1 MIMKLCDIFEQ
12 SASMVSMI
20 DIGEDLGVDYQKKS
34 SIPIE
39 GTTRTSE
46 KGAPGTLKAKIT
58 RLYGG
63 NITCDKTEKLKRR
76 QGATSHDKAQANWYQ
91 NKHCGGASK
100 VNEIFSGTSSTN
112 WESFGPYHVSKI
124 HHDGKNLVIHA
135 ADDVENARA
144 KHILRSKN
152 IDITGIDGKKGFEVS
167 FEYDG
172 KLERDS
178 NDPPSK
184 DAVRIFSLAIGP
196 LRDFISK
203 EQADYVIW
211 TGDSGSRQK
220 LYLAMAKKFA
230 TEIPNGKTVQSGED
244 FMIYKDESS
253 KHASGIDE
261 EEIKEVYPG
270 QSSGRL
276 KNYIKKKYGGDI
288 SCRKVAMLLNDPDVN
303 SFYKKRASWYK
314 SLHCKGGKQIR
325 EDEPMSAPDA
335 ALTIWDIDDTLFKTA
350 ARVLVKSEDG
360 SEKELTSAEFNN
372 YQLGPGECF
381 DFSQFDDAH
390 LFHATSEPIDRIWS
404 TALNTLEKIGK
415 RPGSRMVIITA
426 RRDLDD
432 KHKFIDTFR
441 KHGMDMSKVHVFRAG
456 NLNHGSSAANKQ
468 AIIRELLELGNYSE
482 TRMFDDHQ
490 DNLRSFL
497 ELKTEF
503 PHITFKAFPVGHD
516 GMVGNPVII

>member
-1 MIMKLCDIFEQ
+1 MKLCDIFEQ
-12 SASMVSMI
+12 LTGTGAAIVVR
-20 DIGEDLGVDYQKKS
+20 EETKVDTQNNS
-34 SIPIE
+34 SIPVE
-39 GTTRTSE
+39 GTTRVSK
-46 KGAPGTLKAKIT
+46 KGAPKTLKAKIT

-63 NITCDKTEKLKRR
+63 NITCDKTERLKRR

-91 NKHCGGASK
+91 NKHCDGAST
-100 VNEIFSGTSSTN
+100 VNELFSDTSSAN
-112 WESFGPYHVSKI
+112 WESFGPYHVSKVY
-124 HHDGKNLVIHA
+124 HNGKTLVLHA
-135 ADDVENARA
+135 ADDAENTRA
-144 KHILRSKN
+144 KHILRSRN
-152 IDITGIDGKKGFEVS
+152 IDPATIDGKKGFEVS

-172 KLERDS
+172 KLDRDS
-178 NDPPSK
+178 NDPPSR
-184 DAVRIFSLAIGP
+184 DAVKIFSLAIGP
-196 LRDFISK
+196 LRAFVSK
-203 EQADYVIW
+203 ERADYVIW
-211 TGDSGSRQK
+211 TGEAGSRQK

-244 FMIYKDESS
+244 FMIYKDAPSDRMP
-253 KHASGIDE
+253 GIDE

-303 SFYKKRASWYK
+303 NFYKKRASWYK
-314 SLHCKGGKQIR
+314 SLHCKSGKQIR
-325 EDEPMSAPDA
+325 EDEPMSVPNA

-350 ARVLVKSEDG
+350 AKVLVKNNDG
-360 SEKELTSAEFNN
+360 TEKELTSSEFNS
-372 YQLGPGECF
+372 YSLSPGEYF
-381 DFSQFDDAH
+381 DFSQFDDAQ
-390 LFHATSEPIDRIWS
+390 LFHSTSEPIDRIWS
-404 TALNTLEKIGK
+404 TALDTLERIGK

-490 DNLRSFL
+490 DNLREFL
-497 ELKTEF
+497 ALKKEF
-503 PHITFKAFPVGHD
+503 PHIKFKAFPVGHN
-516 GMVGNPVII
+516 GMVGNPVIF